1 MEHFELMSVSA
12 VLHICKI
19 LPCQRLVPLL
29 FTKVLR
35 NKYRMALG
43 RLDILC
49 NEEHIDVI
57 DRFIQASVISSIYR
71 DKASI
76 YIYNVLQEV
85 CE

>member
-49 NEEHIDVI
+49 NKEPIEII
-57 DRFIQASVISSIYR
+57 NRFIQEYGTSAVYGDKDSLYR
-71 DKASI
+71 
-76 YIYNVLQEV
+76 
-85 CE
+85 